1 MDLSI
6 IIVNYNTRDLL
17 YNCLISIS
25 ETVKNVSY
33 ETIVVDNNSFD
44 GSTHMVRHLFPNTQL
59 VCNTANLG
67 FSRANNQ
74 GYSHSRGE
82 YLLFLN
88 SDTLVQ
94 EGAIFEMFDHLK
106 THTEVGIVGPKILDS
121 AHRPTRSY
129 MRFLDLKKLFL
140 GSKHLRLFFDVEK
153 NRIHFPTYDYNS
165 TRRTEWLSGACLMTK
180 RNVFVEAGLFDEH
193 FFLYL
198 EDMDFCLQ
206 VRKLGY
212 RAVYIPSA
220 KIIHLFGGSSKG
232 SDKQFSRIKK
242 DSTIYYFK
250 KNFPVAHYLI
260 AKVYFTLVS
269 PFY

>member
-17 YNCLISIS
+17 HDCLVSVS
-25 ETVKNVSY
+25 ETAKNLAY
-33 ETIVVDNNSFD
+33 ETIVVDNNSAD
-44 GSTHMVRHLFPNTQL
+44 GSTDMVRHMFPSTQL

-88 SDTLVQ
+88 SDTLVL
-94 EGAIFEMFDHLK
+94 EGAIFGMFDYLK
-106 THTEVGIVGPKILDS
+106 THTKTGIVGPKILDS
-121 AHRPTRSY
+121 AQLPTRSY

-140 GSKHLRLFFDVEK
+140 GSKRLQLFFDVEK
-153 NRIHFPTYDYNS
+153 NRIHFPSYDYNS
-165 TRRTEWLSGACLMTK
+165 TRPTEWLSGACLMTK
-180 RNVFVEAGLFDEH
+180 RNVFEKAGLFDEH

-206 VRKLGY
+206 VRKLGFS
-212 RAVYIPSA
+212 VIYIPSA
-220 KIIHLFGGSSKG
+220 QIIHLFGGSSTGNDRRLRK
-232 SDKQFSRIKK
+232 IKK

-260 AKVYFTLVS
+260 VKTYLSLLPVS
-269 PFY
+269 F